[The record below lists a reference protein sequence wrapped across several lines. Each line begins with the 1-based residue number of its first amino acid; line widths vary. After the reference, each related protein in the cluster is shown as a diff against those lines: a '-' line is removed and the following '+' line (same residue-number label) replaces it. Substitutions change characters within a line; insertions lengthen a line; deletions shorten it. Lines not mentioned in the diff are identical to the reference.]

1 MKSVSTHAW
10 KLCEDTNINAIAEY
24 SNNLY
29 KNQICDLCNREM
41 YEDPVGVCLVDR
53 EVPHNDRPNTM

>member
-10 KLCEDTNINAIAEY
+10 KLCEDTNINVIAEY

-29 KNQICDLCNREM
+29 KNNLCNSEM
-41 YEDPVGVCLVDR
+41 YENPVGVCLVDR
-53 EVPHNDRPNTM
+53 EVPHKDRPKTM